1 MYASRAC
8 RTEGEKIMTSTV
20 VSPRAE
26 ATLKQ
31 VTEYFRRE
39 GETLKGFTE
48 EWKQMSETDKT
59 QIKQGLGNG
68 TLTY

>member
-1 MYASRAC
+1 
-8 RTEGEKIMTSTV
+8 MTSTV
-20 VSPRAE
+20 ASPTAD

-31 VTEYFRRE
+31 VTEYFRQP

-48 EWKQMSETDKT
+48 EWKALSEKDKAE
-59 QIKQGLGNG
+59 IKRGIGNG